1 MFVEGDINSYK
12 SFKIKHFFN
21 KRVVKKNKDLAI
33 KYLIYWTIYDPKWDR
48 WYSIKD
54 LNNVA
59 KLI

>member
-33 KYLIYWTIYDPKWDR
+33 KYLIYWTIYDPK
-48 WYSIKD
+48 
-54 LNNVA
+54 
-59 KLI
+59 